1 MSGTSEERLA
11 RLEVLVSELRDDIK
25 EERAKNN
32 TALGELR
39 ADMRELL
46 AAAHM
51 GKGAGWIVIR
61 FGAVCVGA
69 IGVAKILIDLWPHK

>member
-11 RLEVLVSELRDDIK
+11 RLEVIASELRDDIK

-39 ADMRELL
+39 GDMKELL

-51 GKGAGWIVIR
+51 GRGAGWIIIR
-61 FGAVCVGA
+61 FGAVVVGC
-69 IGVAKILIDLWPHK
+69 IGIAKILFDLWPHK